1 MPDGV
6 FCVLQADM
14 CRDIV
19 FSIRTFKSLRFVQG
33 DRGFVVDVY
42 QKRHAVRPVFLNR
55 CRQKCAAKAA
65 PAALFADEQVIRLIF
80 RAVVGQVDISGCLA
94 GFERKQNAKD
104 LRRGQHL
111 FARPL
116 AVHGVQRQILR
127 PVFRTIGHNARIRHI
142 RDSPAQNKLL
152 LLRFKLRAQR
162 RKRLL

>member
-55 CRQKCAAKAA
+55 CRQKCAAKVA

-80 RAVVGQVDISGCLA
+80 RAVVGQVDISA
-94 GFERKQNAKD
+94 A
-104 LRRGQHL
+104 
-111 FARPL
+111 
-116 AVHGVQRQILR
+116 
-127 PVFRTIGHNARIRHI
+127 
-142 RDSPAQNKLL
+142 SPASSAS
-152 LLRFKLRAQR
+152 RT
-162 RKRLL
+162 RKTSGAASTFSPVQ